1 MNLMYYLQTEY
12 NNIDDVSDIYEIT
25 ESHHIDTK
33 NSEVV
38 YTNKKTI
45 TKKKKYYQSPNDIV
59 YEAATIVEKSII
71 RKFKKYMNAKK
82 ITKRIESE
90 YIYNFDE
97 LCHIIDTLT
106 SFNGKHKV
114 WFKEVPNMKNT
125 WEVNF
130 EELL

>member
-71 RKFKKYMNAKK
+71 KKFKKYMNSEK

-97 LCHIIDTLT
+97 LCRIIDTLT